1 MAHQISESRPKYQLL
16 TGNFAA
22 ETNSPSTS
30 PATHT
35 TKKTKHVVGHGNGGR
50 THTRVPSKQGL
61 TKLAKGHGNDGSHTD
76 LKKLAKGGGSST
88 NLKKNSSHVS
98 LKRNRSAAD
107 VKRPKS
113 SSGAKGSVHFDIGDA
128 DDQWEEASSSASP
141 ALSRSATT
149 ASHPPSAKSS
159 ANNSRPQSPLPSPLI
174 KTHTATDGQNEA
186 QYPRQPSTNG
196 KNITERLLKRTPSH
210 NTTKMSLAT
219 ATPISHPDEL
229 NSVRTPTT
237 LSGSKE
243 EIVSRFVGASETPS
257 DGSPF
262 LTHHP
267 YRKPSHNP
275 SSSHDSADDIKRA
288 KSMGNLT
295 RAQEDGDSALATHSR
310 KGSTGHGY
318 IPPQQS
324 RTQQKL
330 WLQRASSNIEPQQLQ
345 MAPSAALNGLGLHGT
360 SVFPLTS
367 STSSLV
373 GDSRDPRIRLQLER
387 TGLEYLVVRRH
398 QDPVGKALKRLEQI
412 PGVAGK
418 RIPAGSPRKKGDTG
432 SILSQSLRER
442 RGGKS
447 ARSSFDGEESARE
460 RTAEEDG
467 AGAILRSLWEKSF
480 DLSASAD

>member
-1 MAHQISESRPKYQLL
+1 M
-16 TGNFAA
+16 
-22 ETNSPSTS
+22 
-30 PATHT
+30 
-35 TKKTKHVVGHGNGGR
+35 
-50 THTRVPSKQGL
+50 HTRVPSTKGL
-61 TKLAKGHGNDGSHTD
+61 TKLTKAHGNDGSHTD

-88 NLKKNSSHVS
+88 NLKKNSSHTT
-98 LKRNRSAAD
+98 LKRNRSTAD

-113 SSGAKGSVHFDIGDA
+113 SGGPKGSVHFDIGDA

-159 ANNSRPQSPLPSPLI
+159 ANNSRPNSRPQSPLPSPLI
-174 KTHTATDGQNEA
+174 TTDTATDGPPEGQHA
-186 QYPRQPSTNG
+186 RQHSTDG

-219 ATPISHPDEL
+219 ATPITHPDEL
-229 NSVRTPTT
+229 SKSRTPTT

-243 EIVSRFVGASETPS
+243 EIVSRFVGGSGTPS

-267 YRKPSHNP
+267 HRKPLHNISP
-275 SSSHDSADDIKRA
+275 SHDGTDDIKRA

-295 RAQEDGDSALATHSR
+295 TAQDDGDSALAPHSR
-310 KGSTGHGY
+310 KSSTSHAY

-345 MAPSAALNGLGLHGT
+345 MAPSAALNGLGLHGGC
-360 SVFPLTS
+360 VFPLTS

-398 QDPVGKALKRLEQI
+398 QDPVGKALKRLEQL
-412 PGVAGK
+412 PGAAGK
-418 RIPAGSPRKKGDTG
+418 RIPTGSPRKKGDTG
-432 SILSQSLRER
+432 SGLSQSLRER

-447 ARSSFDGEESARE
+447 ARSSFDGEEIARE
-460 RTAEEDG
+460 RAAEEDG
-467 AGAILRSLWEKSF
+467 AGAILRALWEKSF